1 MSTLA
6 AARADNFYYPQGWD
20 PSKGS
25 LNQYHNSH
33 PLGQR
38 AKKIKQGILVI
49 RFEIPF
55 HVRCMGECKKMI
67 GKGVRFNAEKKC
79 VGNFHSTKI
88 WEFSFRCHLCPQRI
102 VVRTDPE
109 NTEYKFIEGACK
121 ILDTSEATDVEFMR
135 AEEEKRKIAED
146 PFYKLEND
154 VKDIQKGKEEKS
166 RLQEIFEVQDNRS
179 RDDYELNSLMRKKF
193 RIEKKQIEAEEKEK
207 QEYKNVALPLPELTF
222 DDKLAAKNAKFL
234 GLDAFRTN
242 RLMKRENI
250 RTESIFKNV
259 KNPQQ
264 SVMINTNRLPT
275 DTKNLIKRNLAMR
288 DGNQSAKPKITVKPK
303 K

>member
-1 MSTLA
+1 
-6 AARADNFYYPQGWD
+6 
-20 PSKGS
+20 
-25 LNQYHNSH
+25 
-33 PLGQR
+33 
-38 AKKIKQGILVI
+38 
-49 RFEIPF
+49 
-55 HVRCMGECKKMI
+55 
-67 GKGVRFNAEKKC
+67 
-79 VGNFHSTKI
+79 
-88 WEFSFRCHLCPQRI
+88 
-102 VVRTDPE
+102 
-109 NTEYKFIEGACK
+109 
-121 ILDTSEATDVEFMR
+121 
-135 AEEEKRKIAED
+135 
-146 PFYKLEND
+146 
-154 VKDIQKGKEEKS
+154 
-166 RLQEIFEVQDNRS
+166 
-179 RDDYELNSLMRKKF
+179 MRKKF